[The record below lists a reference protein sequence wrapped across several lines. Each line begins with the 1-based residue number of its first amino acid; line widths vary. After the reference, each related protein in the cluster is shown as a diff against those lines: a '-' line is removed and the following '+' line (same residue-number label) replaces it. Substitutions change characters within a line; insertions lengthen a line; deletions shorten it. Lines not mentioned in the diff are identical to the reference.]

1 MLVPVISLGIFI
13 GIIVIVLV
21 ASPFFGPE
29 NH

>member
-1 MLVPVISLGIFI
+1 MIIPFISLGIFV
-13 GIIVIVLV
+13 GIIVIVLL